1 MKQSIQRVRPTMW
14 RAAFPR
20 TVLAIALASVLS
32 ACAFAPGFRMPVTVD
47 PATSGS
53 AAGSHVQAT
62 AATPAIPVTE
72 LDLEVVTRYAKQR
85 KASQD
90 QEAKQLFGAP
100 RTYTV
105 GAGDVLQIVVWDH
118 PEFAAALGTGQNQP
132 SAKDGDPAVGFIVDQ
147 RGNLRF
153 PYAGTIAAAGL
164 RTDEIQ
170 QKLTTALSTYL
181 VKPQLT
187 VRMTSYRSRR
197 VYVDGQ
203 VHNPGALSITDVP
216 LNFYDA
222 IARAGGF
229 ADSADQSDVVLVRG
243 DISHRIDV
251 PQLLAQGLNPS
262 KLYLE
267 SGDLLRVTSRDDN
280 IVYVMGEVNKPGSA
294 APRRDGRMSL
304 ADALAQAG
312 SINSSTADT
321 AQMFVIRQSEGTP
334 QVFHLDSRS
343 PVSMLVANEFELQP
357 KDIVY
362 VDGSGLVRFN
372 RVISL
377 LMPLISTGL
386 TAGVI
391 TK

>member
-1 MKQSIQRVRPTMW
+1 MKHSTGRARHTMR
-14 RAAFPR
+14 RAIFPR
-20 TVLAIALASVLS
+20 TAVTIGLAAMLS
-32 ACAFAPGFRMPVTVD
+32 ACTFAPGFRMPVDT
-47 PATSGS
+47 S
-53 AAGSHVQAT
+53 AAANGNEAGPHIDAT

-72 LDLEVVTRYAKQR
+72 LDLALVKNDAAQR
-85 KASQD
+85 KTKLD
-90 QEAKQLFGAP
+90 QQAKRLFGAP
-100 RTYTV
+100 RPYTV

-118 PEFAAALGTGQNQP
+118 PELAAALGSGQSQA
-132 SAKDGDPAVGFIVDQ
+132 SAKTSDPAAGFVVDQ
-147 RGNLRF
+147 MGNLRF
-153 PYAGTIAAAGL
+153 PYAGTLAVAGL

-181 VKPQLT
+181 VKPQVT
-187 VRMTSYRSRR
+187 VRMASYRARQ

-203 VHNPGALSITDVP
+203 VREPGALSLTDVP
-216 LNFYDA
+216 LSFYDA

-229 ADSADQSDVVLVRG
+229 NDSADQSDVVLVRG
-243 DISHRIDV
+243 GDSYRIDV
-251 PQLLAQGLNPS
+251 PQLLAQGLNPA
-262 KLYLE
+262 KLYLRAD
-267 SGDLLRVTSRDDN
+267 DLLRVTAHDDN

-294 APRRDGRMSL
+294 VPRRDGRISL
-304 ADALAQAG
+304 SDALAQVG

-321 AQMFVIRQSEGTP
+321 AQMFVIRPGGDAP

-357 KDIVY
+357 KDVVY

-377 LMPLISTGL
+377 LMPLINAGL

-391 TK
+391 AK